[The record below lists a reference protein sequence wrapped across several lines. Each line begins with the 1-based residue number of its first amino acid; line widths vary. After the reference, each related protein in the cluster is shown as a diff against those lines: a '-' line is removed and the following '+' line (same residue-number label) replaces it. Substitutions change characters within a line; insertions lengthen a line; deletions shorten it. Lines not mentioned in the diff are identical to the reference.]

1 MEDKLT
7 LRPFTEGD
15 LPFLERL
22 DLAPDALGPY
32 EWAGFTDARARRRRW
47 EADGYVSPT
56 STALA
61 VVGSDDTVVGI
72 ASWEAR
78 TRGGPIGACYEIG
91 LALLPEHR
99 GRGLG
104 TAAQAML
111 VTYLFRYTLANRL
124 EAQTD
129 AENLA
134 EQAALER
141 IGFRREGV
149 LRGVRFRHGVWRDM
163 VIYGLLRD
171 EAHLPPGQQVWWQHG
186 TSPDG
191 TTTGG
196 AA

>member
-1 MEDKLT
+1 MDEKLT
-7 LRPFTEGD
+7 LRAFTEND
-15 LPFLERL
+15 LAFLVRL
-22 DLAPDALGPY
+22 DTDPDALGPF
-32 EWAGFTDARARRRRW
+32 EWSGFIDAGARRRRW
-47 EADGYVSPT
+47 NTDGYVGST

-61 VVGSDDTVVGI
+61 VVGPDDAVVGI

-99 GRGLG
+99 SRGWG

-111 VTYLFRYTLANRL
+111 VRYLFRYTLANRL

-129 AENLA
+129 AENVF

-149 LRGVRFRHGVWRDM
+149 LRGVRFRKGVWRDM
-163 VIYGLLRD
+163 MIYGMLR
-171 EAHLPPGQQVWWQHG
+171 EECGMWRGERPG
-186 TSPDG
+186 TPE
-191 TTTGG
+191 
-196 AA
+196 